1 MLGRHNG
8 HGGQLGGDRGHGDPQ
23 RLSDGGLPRCSS
35 TPITRTAW
43 PRVVLSGGSVQINS
57 FQQFISFNNTSGLEL
72 MALDYRSS
80 QSCCGAMKK
89 LQKRV
94 EALEKKKDSD
104 SGKWRRRRPSS
115 CSSLELER

>member
-43 PRVVLSGGSVQINS
+43 PRVVLSGGGVQINS
-57 FQQFISFNNTSGLEL
+57 FQQFISFNNTSR
-72 MALDYRSS
+72 A
-80 QSCCGAMKK
+80 GAYGSR
-89 LQKRV
+89 LQKLSV
-94 EALEKKKDSD
+94 VLWGGEEAAEAGGGPGEEEGLGLRKMAEEEAI
-104 SGKWRRRRPSS
+104 
-115 CSSLELER
+115 ELFIAGA